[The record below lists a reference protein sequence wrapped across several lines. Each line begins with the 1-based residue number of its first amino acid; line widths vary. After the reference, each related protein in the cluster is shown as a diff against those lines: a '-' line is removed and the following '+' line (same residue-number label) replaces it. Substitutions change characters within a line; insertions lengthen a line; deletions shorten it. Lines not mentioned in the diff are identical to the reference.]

1 MTVPAQPVPFIT
13 RVRVRNFKSIESCDV
28 ELGPLT
34 VLVGLNAAGKSNFLD
49 ALRFVVDALEGG
61 LQAAVTQRSGV
72 DRLWRKGAED
82 QPLSIVL
89 DLNLR
94 RDSED
99 LACAPAVYGFELGL
113 TNADEFRYPVKVLG
127 EWFQF
132 EGEGGKRTRHQ
143 TDDPNV
149 PETGVANF
157 PSGVPDLPLR
167 SLAARSPVINRLYA
181 ALLGISHHAL
191 DPTVMRKIEPTEET
205 TSVGPH
211 GDRLGD
217 VLGRI
222 ADGWPITKK
231 RLDAYLA
238 TIVPG
243 ATSIERLDL
252 GGKYSTVQLR
262 MRNSKTEEESVFL
275 PESISDGTL
284 RASGVL
290 AALFQPDSLVGY
302 ITAVCIDEPE
312 LGLHPSAAGMLFY
325 ALVEATNHVQV
336 IVATQSGDL
345 LHRDEIDLNWIRP
358 VAMREDGRTV
368 IGPVDAVTRQI
379 VEQGLATV
387 GERMRLDQ
395 ILPAG
400 FEDEGGE

>member
-1 MTVPAQPVPFIT
+1 MTTSAQPVPFIT
-13 RVRVRNFKSIESCDV
+13 RVRIKNFKSIESCDI

-49 ALRFVVDALEGG
+49 AMRFVVDALKGG
-61 LQAAVTQRSGV
+61 LQAAVTQRSGA
-72 DRLWRKGAED
+72 DRLWRKGAES
-82 QPLSIVL
+82 QPLSITL
-89 DLNLR
+89 DLNLQGA
-94 RDSED
+94 SGGPTQE
-99 LACAPAVYGFELGL
+99 PAVYGIELGL
-113 TNADEFRYPVKVLG
+113 TDGDERYPVKVLREYFRFTG
-127 EWFQF
+127 SDGREI
-132 EGEGGKRTRHQ
+132 RHA
-143 TDDPNV
+143 TDEIFIPA
-149 PETGVANF
+149 TGVSNSV
-157 PSGVPDLPLR
+157 SGGPDLPLR
-167 SLAARSPVINRLYA
+167 GMASGSLLINRLYT
-181 ALLGISHHAL
+181 ALVGISHHAL
-191 DPTVMRKIEPTEET
+191 DPNVMRRIMPTEEV
-205 TSVGPH
+205 TSIGPR
-211 GDRLGD
+211 GEYLGD

-238 TIVPG
+238 TVVPG
-243 ATSIERLDL
+243 AVSIDRLDL
-252 GGKYSTVQLR
+252 GGKYSGVQLR
-262 MRNSKTEEESVFL
+262 MRNPETEEESVFL

-290 AALFQPDSLVGY
+290 AALFQPDSLAGY

-312 LGLHPSAAGMLFY
+312 LGLHPSAAGALFY

-345 LHRDEIDLNWIRP
+345 LHRDDIELDWIRP
-358 VAMREDGRTV
+358 VAMHEDGRTI
-368 IGPVDAVTRQI
+368 IGSVDSVTLAV

-400 FEDEGGE
+400 FEDEGEE

>member
-157 PSGVPDLPLR
+157 PSGLPDLPLR

-222 ADGWPITKK
+222 EDGWPITKK

-262 MRNSKTEEESVFL
+262 MRNPKTEEESVFL